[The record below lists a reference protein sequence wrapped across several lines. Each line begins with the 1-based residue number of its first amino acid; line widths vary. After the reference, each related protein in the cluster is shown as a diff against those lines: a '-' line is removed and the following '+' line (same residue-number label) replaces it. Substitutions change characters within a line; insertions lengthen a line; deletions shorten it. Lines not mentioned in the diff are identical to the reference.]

1 MHKGKRQYNLAEVP
15 NINLM
20 QNGYYHATPVAGDI
34 HIAGS
39 EGELVIDFAADGP
52 SGDTTDTWLRVV
64 GHNYIPGDRV
74 VITDPANY
82 NTPVDGGGNPTAG
95 VVITEVKENFI
106 AIADGYVAEDFG
118 VKATATFT
126 VADYPTI
133 ENLINEN
140 PGSLSVTDMLGN
152 IVTIKHSGEVSF
164 SANEGKYIGAVGDN
178 LSAALIK
185 LVFEGFT
192 DLFNFSNSSNVVTV
206 EQKVAGVKGNTSA
219 SSDQKYVTAADF
231 TGGKDS
237 EARVSMFQDP
247 LFEYPNDKYFLGV
260 GCLPTVDND
269 QTATNA
275 PLLTVDVTPYDT
287 KMMDQSKADTPGDPI
302 TIKLQAGQ
310 FFYGAFKRVKVNAL
324 KNCTMI
330 LHKE

>member
-20 QNGYYHATPVAGDI
+20 QNGYYHATPVVGDT

-39 EGELVIDFAADGP
+39 EGELVIDGAADGP
-52 SGDTTDTWLRVV
+52 TGDTSDTWLRVV

-74 VITDPANY
+74 VITGTTNY
-82 NTPVDGGGNPTAG
+82 DSAS
-95 VVITEVKENFI
+95 VVITEVKENYI
-106 AIADGYVAEDFG
+106 AIADGYVAESFG
-118 VKATATFT
+118 VKARSTIT
-126 VADYPTI
+126 VLSDLKIA
-133 ENLINEN
+133 EN
-140 PGSLSVTDMLGN
+140 PGSMRFENSLGELFQ
-152 IVTIKHSGEVSF
+152 IKHKGLEYNRDLGEYGAGGGTTITATLIKQAIDF
-164 SANEGKYIGAVGDN
+164 GFPGKFN
-178 LSAALIK
+178 LS
-185 LVFEGFT
+185 
-192 DLFNFSNSSNVVTV
+192 SSSNVVTV
-206 EQKVAGVKGNTSA
+206 EQIHKGPNGNTKV
-219 SSDQKYVTAADF
+219 QKNQEYTVVTDF

-237 EARVSMFQDP
+237 EARVSMKQDP

-260 GCLPTVDND
+260 GCMPTVDSD
-269 QTATNA
+269 QLATNA

-287 KMMDQSKADTPGDPI
+287 KIMDQSKADTPGDPI

-310 FFYGAFKRVKVNAL
+310 FFYGAFKRVRVNAL